1 MAYERIEPFGERRQD
16 WRMAVLAS
24 LLLNMVR
31 GKDDKAL
38 TPAGFL
44 EMIEADGK
52 AVDPC
57 PRREPRASPGDLEE
71 RFRRQEAE
79 HEDEESQTQREE
91 REDDD

>member
-24 LLLNMVR
+24 LLTNMVR

-44 EMIEADGK
+44 EMIEADDK
-52 AVDPC
+52 AVDPL
-57 PRREPRASPGDLEE
+57 PGDLEE
-71 RFRRQEAE
+71 RFRRQEAADR
-79 HEDEESQTQREE
+79 DEESETQREE

>member
-44 EMIEADGK
+44 EMIEATGE
-52 AVDPC
+52 AVDPR
-57 PRREPRASPGDLEE
+57 PKDEDPADQSPQQNGGV
-71 RFRRQEAE
+71 RF
-79 HEDEESQTQREE
+79 TTGGP
-91 REDDD
+91 